1 MRRKER
7 EGVVKRR
14 GEETLSLSLSLSI
27 SFSLYQ
33 SLSLIVLCFISLF
46 LSHLIYTPFLCFIF
60 SDISRSMID
69 AAKTIMEGVRDK
81 NGTDSVFYDKSGEVL
96 KRADQKVIIMLC
108 YTVLYYVI
116 ARYFV
121 IYRLALYFVIYRLA
135 LYFIIYRLAQYF
147 IILFHELRK

>member
-1 MRRKER
+1 M
-7 EGVVKRR
+7 
-14 GEETLSLSLSLSI
+14 
-27 SFSLYQ
+27 
-33 SLSLIVLCFISLF
+33 
-46 LSHLIYTPFLCFIF
+46 YTPFLCFIF

-147 IILFHELRK
+147 IILFHELRKWITYLPETFFQRIFNLLIAHIWPHVDCLPQQHLLDESL